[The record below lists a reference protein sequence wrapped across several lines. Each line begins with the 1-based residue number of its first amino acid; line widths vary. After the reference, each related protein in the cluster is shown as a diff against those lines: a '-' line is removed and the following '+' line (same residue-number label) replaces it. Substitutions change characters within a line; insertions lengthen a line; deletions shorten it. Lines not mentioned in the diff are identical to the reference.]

1 MEVWQL
7 DVILAGIT
15 KVEKRFNTANI
26 TEAFL
31 SAIDERPVEKF
42 NIIGAIN
49 ACAAWSVENYLT
61 DLIRTLPDW
70 GGYSLQT
77 FNMNKAITNKEI
89 GLLLAYARER
99 RTWEL
104 ENRRTKSEAMARA
117 ATMGRTVNNVR
128 VQKKY
133 S

>member
-1 MEVWQL
+1 MDVWQL

-15 KVEKRFNTANI
+15 KVEKRFNYEIAADATLYPDKLA
-26 TEAFL
+26 
-31 SAIDERPVEKF
+31 PKF
-42 NIIGAIN
+42 SIIGAIN

-89 GLLLAYARER
+89 GLLLTYARER

-104 ENRRTKSEAMARA
+104 EVRRTKSDMMARA

-128 VQKKY
+128 EQKKH